1 MASREIRPLMN
12 ARTLSD
18 GPDARDPAWPYSK
31 REQRG
36 WYMYDWANSTFQST
50 VITLFLG
57 PYLTAL
63 AKAAAAADGR
73 VHPFG
78 IPVDPRSWWGY
89 LISISVITQV
99 FTLPIVGTIADFSA
113 HKKRLMALFA
123 YTGALATT
131 AMFFLHGDEYLIGG
145 ALFLIA
151 NLAFGASVVVYNSFL
166 PEIAPPEQRDAVSST
181 GWGIGYLG
189 GGLLLALNLA
199 LFAKAKAFGLST
211 AMAVRINLSS
221 AGIWWAL
228 FSVIPLTAIRNRPR
242 ARVRG
247 PGEGL
252 LSSFREF
259 TVTLRGMG
267 CYPQT
272 LRFLIAYLLYN
283 DAVQAVIAL
292 ASQFGSDEL
301 KMSLSDLTEVIL
313 MVQFVAF
320 FGAFLFD
327 WIARAIGAKLAVL
340 ASLVIWTGVLVT
352 MYLSVRTETQFFIV
366 AAIVAI
372 VLGGTQAL
380 SRSLFS
386 QMIPAGREAEYFGV
400 YEISDKGTSWMC
412 PLLFGLA
419 LQFTGS
425 YRLSILSLVTFF
437 IAGLL
442 VLVTVNVR
450 HAAAEASRPS
460 GVN

>member
-1 MASREIRPLMN
+1 M
-12 ARTLSD
+12 T
-18 GPDARDPAWPYSK
+18 PALPYSK

-36 WYMYDWANSTFQST
+36 WYMYDWANSTFAST
-50 VITLFLG
+50 VVTLFLG

-63 AKAAAAADGR
+63 AKAAAGADGL
-73 VHPFG
+73 VHPLG

-89 LISISVITQV
+89 LVSVSVVTQI
-99 FTLPIVGTIADFSA
+99 FTLPIAGTIADFSPN
-113 HKKRLMALFA
+113 KKRLMALFA
-123 YTGALATT
+123 YTGAFATA
-131 AMFFLHGDEYLIGG
+131 AMFFLKGGAYLAGG

-151 NLAFGASVVVYNSFL
+151 NLAFGASIVVYNSFL
-166 PEIAPPEQRDAVSST
+166 PDIAPPERRDAVSST

-199 LFAKAKAFGLST
+199 LFSKAKSFGWSEG
-211 AMAVRINLSS
+211 MAVRINLAS
-221 AGIWWAL
+221 AGVWWAI
-228 FSVIPLTAIRNRPR
+228 FSVIPLAAIRNRAPGQ
-242 ARVRG
+242 VRG
-247 PGEGL
+247 HGEGL
-252 LSSFREF
+252 FDSFREF
-259 TVTLRGMG
+259 ARTLRGMG
-267 CYPQT
+267 RYPQT

-292 ASQFGSDEL
+292 AAQFGSDEL
-301 KMSLSDLTEVIL
+301 KMPMADLTAVIL

-320 FGAFLFD
+320 FGSFLFD
-327 WIARAIGAKLAVL
+327 WIAKAIDAKPAVIV
-340 ASLVIWTGVLVT
+340 SLLIWTGVLVA
-352 MYLSVRTETQFFIV
+352 MYVSVRTERQFFIV

-386 QMIPAGREAEYFGV
+386 LMIPKGREAEYFGV

-425 YRLSILSLVTFF
+425 YRLAILSLITFF
-437 IAGLL
+437 AAGLL
-442 VLVTVNVR
+442 VLLTVNVR
-450 HAAAEASRPS
+450 HAAAEAA
-460 GVN
+460 G

>member
-1 MASREIRPLMN
+1 MN
-12 ARTLSD
+12 PVL
-18 GPDARDPAWPYSK
+18 PYSK

-36 WYMYDWANSTFQST
+36 WYMYDWANSTFAST
-50 VITLFLG
+50 VVTLFLG

-63 AKAAAAADGR
+63 AKVAAGADGR
-73 VHPFG
+73 VHPLG

-89 LISISVITQV
+89 LISISVVTQI
-99 FTLPIVGTIADFSA
+99 FTLPIAGAIADFSPN
-113 HKKRLMALFA
+113 KKRLMAVFA
-123 YTGALATT
+123 YLGALATA
-131 AMFFLHGDEYLIGG
+131 AMFFLHGDEYLAGG
-145 ALFLIA
+145 LLFLIA
-151 NLAFGASVVVYNSFL
+151 NLSFGASIVVYNSFL
-166 PEIAPPEQRDAVSST
+166 PDIAPPEQRDAVSST

-199 LFAKAKAFGLST
+199 LFTKANAFGLSD

-221 AGIWWAL
+221 AGVWWAL
-228 FSVIPLTAIRNRPR
+228 FSVIPLAAIRNRPSGQKR
-242 ARVRG
+242 A
-247 PGEGL
+247 PGEGITD
-252 LSSFREF
+252 SFREF
-259 TVTLRGMG
+259 AITLREMRH
-267 CYPQT
+267 YPQT

-292 ASQFGSDEL
+292 SAQFGSDEL
-301 KMSLSDLTEVIL
+301 KMPMADLTAVIL

-320 FGAFLFD
+320 FGSFLFD
-327 WIARAIGAKLAVL
+327 WIAKAIGAKPAVIV
-340 ASLVIWTGVLVT
+340 SLLIWTGVLVA
-352 MYLSVRTETQFFIV
+352 MYVSVRTEKQFFIV

-386 QMIPAGREAEYFGV
+386 LMIPKGREAEYFGV

-425 YRLSILSLVTFF
+425 YRLAILSLITFF
-437 IAGLL
+437 AAGLL
-442 VLVTVNVR
+442 VLLMVNVR
-450 HAAAEASRPS
+450 HAAAEAAS
-460 GVN
+460 